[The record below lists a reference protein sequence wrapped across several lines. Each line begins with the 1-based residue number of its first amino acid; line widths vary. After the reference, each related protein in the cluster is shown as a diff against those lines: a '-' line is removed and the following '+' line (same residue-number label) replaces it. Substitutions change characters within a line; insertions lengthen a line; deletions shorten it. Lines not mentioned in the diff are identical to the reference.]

1 MASRLTT
8 IIRWYQEIAGSTPA
22 VVIFLFI
29 SYLFAIFF
37 LSWDRTTY
45 SMPCLF
51 QIGSIKFDNT
61 LVSGR
66 EGAQI
71 DVTSISRSVETWY
84 LRMSLFETT
93 DDIQNL
99 CTILSLT
106 HLRPSYRDGH
116 SCPTTED
123 LSLPFLFLILLTSS
137 PYFIG
142 RFMCGWYCNE
152 LTQ

>member
-66 EGAQI
+66 DRCDKYLSLGRNMIPE
-71 DVTSISRSVETWY
+71 DVTVWNNRWY
-84 LRMSLFETT
+84 SKSLY
-93 DDIQNL
+93 DIEL
-99 CTILSLT
+99 DTLT
-106 HLRPSYRDGH
+106 AVL
-116 SCPTTED
+116 
-123 LSLPFLFLILLTSS
+123 
-137 PYFIG
+137 
-142 RFMCGWYCNE
+142 
-152 LTQ
+152 